1 MKDTGKGRSYEMLG
15 LKREE
20 DPSMSSHFLFC
31 AQDFYALCILRF
43 HRRHN
48 PYHTPPIPLGGDNKT
63 QGAETIVAGG
73 LIMASSLAC
82 WI

>member
-1 MKDTGKGRSYEMLG
+1 MHIGAGKERRPQPEEALAFRARDLSYLG
-15 LKREE
+15 
-20 DPSMSSHFLFC
+20 
-31 AQDFYALCILRF
+31 F

-48 PYHTPPIPLGGDNKT
+48 TYHTPPLSLGGGNKT

-73 LIMASSLAC
+73 LIMASSLVC

>member
-1 MKDTGKGRSYEMLG
+1 MRWSAMHVGA
-15 LKREE
+15 REE
-20 DPSMSSHFLFC
+20 RRPQPEESLALR
-31 AQDFYALCILRF
+31 AQDLSYLGF

-48 PYHTPPIPLGGDNKT
+48 TYHTPPLSLGGGNKT

-73 LIMASSLAC
+73 LIMASSLVC